1 MSVSVSFDVGSDVKT
16 GNDLKSYDWGRLIEM
31 RLAQQYP
38 DLNIKFENK
47 TGQTLTFTM
56 GFENRPTSESDIRS
70 RLFSFMQYY
79 PAMKIGNLEIK
90 LESKYGEIRYDD
102 L

>member
-1 MSVSVSFDVGSDVKT
+1 MDVLVSFDVDSDVKT
-16 GNDLKSYDWGRLIEM
+16 GNGVKPCDWGRLMEM
-31 RLAQQYP
+31 RLGQQYP
-38 DLNIKFENK
+38 DLGIKFEKK

-79 PAMKIGNLEIK
+79 PAMKIGNLK
-90 LESKYGEIRYDD
+90 LK
-102 L
+102 LLA